1 MEKLSLVICLFVL
14 VQCRVS
20 LTIPTSGL
28 VRTPFLCAIWLPKL
42 LNHFFS
48 VGYSKEVDLRSS
60 PDSGKQAR
68 IRKLILEEFRV
79 QLKEIR
85 ANLVNLECILNYYK
99 ARQSSS
105 DEALSDFGFDLD
117 NNFKLDK
124 RSYNNKD
131 KLMYTSFMDK
141 VLNSG

>member
-1 MEKLSLVICLFVL
+1 M
-14 VQCRVS
+14 
-20 LTIPTSGL
+20 
-28 VRTPFLCAIWLPKL
+28 
-42 LNHFFS
+42 
-48 VGYSKEVDLRSS
+48 
-60 PDSGKQAR
+60 
-68 IRKLILEEFRV
+68 